1 MLNKIFDIKTEINTI
16 ERDIDDL
23 VKVQLNQHKSY
34 KIKTLNTNIE
44 EKKRMVVFW
53 NDRLRKLE
61 QECENLIQDK
71 KELHN
76 NLEHERQLMKEKK
89 EKTVDLNEKLLKF
102 KSSIDGI
109 KKYKELVEKEVLLL
123 IFRLHL

>member
-109 KKYKELVEKEVLLL
+109 KKYKELVEKEVLFL
-123 IFRLHL
+123 IFRSHP